1 MKRREIIGVSRTD
14 NGLRPYIGERGGS
27 LAEIATIAPNS
38 KAATIS
44 TAHSPTIMEI
54 AVLCGGKKGISGGK
68 ESHLPQHGNK
78 NDATEPKPDFRAVLY
93 ARRTERAK
101 EIRRNHGAERFA
113 DRSKYEPRPD
123 RKSNA
128 LTTVLKDNLVLCC
141 NSPDTRR

>member
-54 AVLCGGKKGISGGK
+54 AVLCGGKKGISGG
-68 ESHLPQHGNK
+68 QR
-78 NDATEPKPDFRAVLY
+78 KPPA
-93 ARRTERAK
+93 
-101 EIRRNHGAERFA
+101 
-113 DRSKYEPRPD
+113 S
-123 RKSNA
+123 
-128 LTTVLKDNLVLCC
+128 
-141 NSPDTRR
+141 TRQQE